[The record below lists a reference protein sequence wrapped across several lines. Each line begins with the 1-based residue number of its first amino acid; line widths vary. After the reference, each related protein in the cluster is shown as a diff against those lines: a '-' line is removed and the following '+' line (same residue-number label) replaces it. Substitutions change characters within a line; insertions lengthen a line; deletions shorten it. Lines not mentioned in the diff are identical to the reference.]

1 MSLIPNS
8 KPAKS
13 LSESIPI
20 SEETRAIIKER
31 TGRDYYFSHELPI
44 TLDLSDC
51 TNLVDVSTLGN
62 VKILYL
68 KNCKSIKDVS
78 ALGNVQVLDL
88 SFCTGITDVSALG
101 NVRVLKLHCCTGI
114 KDVSAL
120 GNAQTL
126 DLTHIRT
133 CA

>member
-1 MSLIPNS
+1 MGIPYS
-8 KPAKS
+8 Y
-13 LSESIPI
+13 
-20 SEETRAIIKER
+20 RYAI
-31 TGRDYYFSHELPI
+31 EL
-44 TLDLSDC
+44 
-51 TNLVDVSTLGN
+51 G
-62 VKILYL
+62 
-68 KNCKSIKDVS
+68 
-78 ALGNVQVLDL
+78 L